1 MLRRR
6 ATGGLFG
13 SVVGVVLE
21 LKVEDVEVVL
31 ELNVEDVE
39 VVLEVGII
47 WVCSSSVTFEVETTW
62 VCTSVATEER
72 YSSIKAYSMYS

>member
-1 MLRRR
+1 MTTAGIMMLRRR
-6 ATGGLFG
+6 VTGGLFG

-21 LKVEDVEVVL
+21 LKVEA
-31 ELNVEDVE
+31 VE

-47 WVCSSSVTFEVETTW
+47 WVCSSSVIFEVETTW

-72 YSSIKAYSMYS
+72 YSCIKAYS

>member
-1 MLRRR
+1 MMLRRR
-6 ATGGLFG
+6 VTGGPLG

-31 ELNVEDVE
+31 ELKVEDVD

-72 YSSIKAYSMYS
+72 YSCIKAYS